1 MFPLYNK
8 KNVYASI
15 FFWQI
20 KELAMKTPVK
30 YKSDWKMSAYKLLF
44 KYTMYYQ

>member
-8 KNVYASI
+8 KICVCI
-15 FFWQI
+15 DFF
-20 KELAMKTPVK
+20 LANKRACYEDPVK

-44 KYTMYYQ
+44 KYAMYYQ

>member
-8 KNVYASI
+8 KICVCI
-15 FFWQI
+15 DFFWQI